1 MFFAITTKVLLL
13 CRQENP
19 GDPVDCCVMMDTK
32 TNKPRGHKA
41 VFTSAEFG
49 EQIKLGGLDI
59 RKIAVIDD
67 VVRHADDMDFET
79 GGVIVGHE

>member
-1 MFFAITTKVLLL
+1 MFFAVTTRVLLL

-19 GDPVDCCVMMDTK
+19 GDPVDCCVIADTK

-41 VFTSAEFG
+41 TFTSAEFG

-59 RKIAVIDD
+59 RRIAIIDD
-67 VVRHADDMDFET
+67 MVRQADDLDFET
-79 GGVIVGHE
+79 GGVISG